1 MRLPWSQP
9 QKVRVWSDHQRVQ
22 WVCFHCGR
30 LMRFVWRDVVPALL
44 MVAVVGWLTLQ
55 ALKVLL

>member
-1 MRLPWSQP
+1 MRLPWSP
-9 QKVRVWSDHQRVQ
+9 PEKIRFWSDHDKVQ
-22 WVCFHCGR
+22 WVLFHFGR
-30 LMRFVWRDVVPALL
+30 LMRFLWRDVVPALL